1 MAEPSFRRQTSLGR
15 HHSGRNYRAIT
26 RHDKLLSVRTG
37 GTEMPTSAKEMLEA
51 ARAVVPT
58 ITAQDAAELVKTKG
72 AVVVDVRD
80 AAEVAGSGKVQ
91 GALAISRG
99 LLEFRADPDMPTYEK
114 ALQKDKPVILYC
126 GSGGRA
132 ALAGKTLRDM
142 GYTDVRNAGGFK
154 DLVAGGWTVEKA

>member
-1 MAEPSFRRQTSLGR
+1 
-15 HHSGRNYRAIT
+15 
-26 RHDKLLSVRTG
+26 
-37 GTEMPTSAKEMLEA
+37 MPTSTKAMLEA
-51 ARAVVPT
+51 AKAVVPT
-58 ITAQDAAELVKTKG
+58 ITAQEAADLVKTKG
-72 AVVVDVRD
+72 AVVVDIRD
-80 AAEVAGSGKVQ
+80 GTEVAASGKVQ

-132 ALAGKTLRDM
+132 ALAGKTLKDL

-154 DLVAGGWTVEKA
+154 DLVAGGWAVEKV